1 MPELRL
7 RYLRLICVSNAFADL
22 WESVFDGGFTTDA
35 WTAGPNAMTVALGDV
50 TPKWEAHTPLRRAI
64 DRRQAT
70 VELDA
75 VTAVALGISADE
87 LATIYRTQFPVLNG
101 YDRNA
106 YLFDAD
112 GRLVPKAILTAWRQR
127 GDLSAEERTTAHPG
141 SGIMYEYLQPF
152 YSRDREADLRQAHA
166 VFAERWDSRRSNST

>member
-1 MPELRL
+1 M
-7 RYLRLICVSNAFADL
+7 
-22 WESVFDGGFTTDA
+22 
-35 WTAGPNAMTVALGDV
+35 
-50 TPKWEAHTPLRRAI
+50 RRAI
-64 DRRQAT
+64 DRRQAQ

-112 GRLVPKAILTAWRQR
+112 GRLVPNAILTAWRQR
-127 GDLSAEERTTAHPG
+127 GDLSTDERIAAHPG
-141 SGIMYEYLQPF
+141 SGIRYEYLQPF
-152 YSRDREADLRQAHA
+152 SSRDREADLRQAHA
-166 VFAERWDSRRSNST
+166 VFLERWESRRSNST